1 MQREFMLEEKHVG
14 VKC

>member
-1 MQREFMLEEKHVG
+1 MLEEKHVG